1 MSGPTPLKSQPPTP
15 LAPAP
20 TSDGDPGEP
29 LDWLVIKYCANGG
42 LSIDTVEGALHDEQ
56 VHGALAESET
66 LGEFWL
72 ALPQQTRDELAD
84 FFFDAL
90 YEARYGE
97 AEEADLPDDS
107 HDRVLDD
114 CDSAA
119 YWATDRTPF
128 GPEQIPGFCDGDW
141 PRWQQQ
147 YLDSVLPDDLLEQFG
162 TEQHSVHNGSYWFI
176 PHDAAPALTE
186 ALRQRGYH
194 VEEAPF
200 LRGW

>member
-1 MSGPTPLKSQPPTP
+1 MSDPTPLKSQPPIP

-20 TSDGDPGEP
+20 TVDPGEP
-29 LDWLVIKYCANGG
+29 VDWLVIKYCANGG

-56 VHGALAESET
+56 VHGALAESKT

-72 ALPQQTRDELAD
+72 ALPPQTRDELAD
-84 FFFDAL
+84 SFFDTL

-128 GPEQIPGFCDGDW
+128 GPEHIPGFCDGGW